1 MTSSTSVV
9 LMSPYAFRRVLVDL
23 WPATQP
29 ARAGSQGQLIS
40 LTSLIAAEAC
50 LQVYGVTEELGS
62 PHITPRHSTSSS
74 SSPIHPSVPSPLP
87 PSFPCHRVHCANAAF
102 TAEYSRCLYSFL
114 SSLPPSASFTSFF
127 PPCLRG
133 GRNVNG
139 ALSSKPI
146 FSPSRLPLFSPLIFS
161 RKMCKSL

>member
-9 LMSPYAFRRVLVDL
+9 LTSPYAFRRVLVDL

-40 LTSLIAAEAC
+40 LSSLIAAEAC

-114 SSLPPSASFTSFF
+114 SSLPPSASFTSFSPLPKGGSQCERCTVIQAHF
-127 PPCLRG
+127 LSLASPP
-133 GRNVNG
+133 
-139 ALSSKPI
+139 
-146 FSPSRLPLFSPLIFS
+146 FSPPHFL
-161 RKMCKSL
+161 KENV